1 VGRVHRAWRWIV
13 VASGVAV
20 LVAIPAV
27 VGALPVSVA
36 APAPGVLLQRVVQSA
51 AVPYRGYALTEANL
65 GLPDISAAGDAINLL
80 NNTSRLR
87 AWVDGADRWRVDQLS
102 TVGEKDTYADP
113 GGVWIW
119 DSGHHKTTRVDGQPG
134 ARLVRPSDLLPPE
147 LGRLLATAASPDE
160 VRALAPKRVANV
172 AAAGLRI
179 TPQTDTTIASVDLWV
194 DPKNGLPLEVA
205 VYAKP
210 IGRPLGPASGISTA
224 TLRSRF
230 LDVTESHPSPSLV
243 TFQPPSGPVQYDDW
257 DDVDVAARIDQRSP
271 ILLPTVLGT
280 LPRRTAGPAAV
291 ATYGAGFTVVA
302 AVGIPGRLGFRFDEQ
317 LAKLPSVDT
326 PVGQGKLVQTPLLN
340 ALVVSNGG
348 ALYAIIGAVPPS
360 QLTSLAGSLPSLGA
374 GQL

>member
-1 VGRVHRAWRWIV
+1 V
-13 VASGVAV
+13 VASGVVV

-36 APAPGVLLQRVVQSA
+36 APPPAVLLQRVVQSA
-51 AVPYRGYALTEANL
+51 SLPYQGYALAEANL
-65 GLPDISAAGDAINLL
+65 GLPNIAEAGDATNLL

-87 AWVDGADRWRVDQLS
+87 AWVDGTDRWRVDQVS
-102 TVGEKDTYADP
+102 TVGEKDTYADHS
-113 GGVWIW
+113 GVWIW

-147 LGRLLATAASPDE
+147 LGRLLATAAAPDE
-160 VRALAPKRVANV
+160 VRAVAPRRVANIS
-172 AAAGLRI
+172 AAGLRI
-179 TPQTDTTIASVDLWV
+179 TPHTDATTIAAVDLWV
-194 DPKNGLPLEVA
+194 DPKSGLPLEVA
-205 VYAKP
+205 VYAK
-210 IGRPLGPASGISTA
+210 GSSTA

-230 LDVTESHPSPSLV
+230 LDVTESHPSSSLM

-271 ILLPTVLGT
+271 ILLPNVLGT
-280 LPRRTAGPAAV
+280 LARRTAGPAAV

-302 AVGIPGRLGFRFDEQ
+302 AVGIPGRLGFQFDEQ

-326 PVGQGKLVQTPLLN
+326 PVGQGRLVQTPLLN

-348 ALYAIIGAVPPS
+348 ALYAIIGAVPPG

-374 GQL
+374 GRL